1 MIGQPSLNT
10 ADATEGEA
18 LFDVAM
24 ACAREVAEAG
34 EKNGLPFVA
43 VAADIGSPHPPR
55 GPDGRP
61 LAETTFRWLDPDLR
75 YWEDRGF
82 ALRAA
87 FIRVC
92 RVCSEPFFFH
102 AGRFGSWR
110 RNGAIAALMEEGPI
124 DTFGVGAAIVA
135 PAYLPGGV
143 IGAVVWATPD
153 PTFDVEPV
161 FHAKAADLHALT
173 LRFIGAYEEAT
184 SGLPGS
190 GAARLTRREIQ
201 CLKWAAAGKTDAE
214 VSDIVG
220 ISLPTVR
227 FHVTN
232 ASRRLG
238 VNGRSQAIHQAT
250 VLGYIGA
257 DRGARPATNAAL

>member
-1 MIGQPSLNT
+1 VSK
-10 ADATEGEA
+10 ADVTEGAE
-18 LFDVAM
+18 LMDVAM
-24 ACAREVAEAG
+24 DCAREVEAAG
-34 EKNGLPFVA
+34 QACGLPYIA
-43 VAADIGSPHPPR
+43 AAADIGSPEPMR
-55 GPDGRP
+55 GRCGRP
-61 LAETTFRWLDPDLR
+61 LAETVFRWVDPDLR

-87 FIRVC
+87 FIRMC
-92 RVCSEPFFFH
+92 RVCSEPFFFR
-102 AGRFGSWR
+102 AGEFGSWR
-110 RNGAIAALMEEGPI
+110 RNGAIAAIMEEGPVE
-124 DTFGVGAAIVA
+124 TFGVGAAMVA

-153 PTFDVEPV
+153 PVFDVEPV
-161 FHAKAADLHALT
+161 FAAKAAELHALA
-173 LRFIGAYEEAT
+173 LRFVGAYEEAT
-184 SGLPGS
+184 SGIMGL

-227 FHVTN
+227 FHITN

-238 VNGRSQAIHQAT
+238 VGGRSQAIHHAT
-250 VLGYIGA
+250 MLGYIGA
-257 DRGARPATNAAL
+257 DRAVRLLVS